1 VTPDGSLGRF
11 LEADPEG
18 WLVNPA
24 GAAPLQPAWAP
35 ALEALTHACRQRAG
49 ETYDSF
55 YVRGSVA
62 AGAAIA
68 GSSDLDTVLLLGDS
82 LGERRPEWA
91 HALAA
96 ALLEEHPFL
105 LDVEVVVLG
114 RGALLE
120 ARRHPEGADPVMA
133 QWCFLLA
140 LGGRCLDGPDVLGD
154 LGRYRGGPEVAF
166 VLRGL
171 PRTMREFE
179 RRWAA
184 NGVAPPGP
192 EAEASRRKLVAWT
205 CKKLLRAGAE
215 LAMLRDGRFTR
226 DLAPCA
232 RRLGERLPRFAGVA
246 DRLLRWAIAP
256 GAEATGLDA
265 VVTELE
271 PVLLEEACAEGLVP
285 EPRPT

>member
-1 VTPDGSLGRF
+1 VTPDRTLGRF
-11 LEADPEG
+11 LEVDADG

-24 GAAPLQPAWAP
+24 GGAALQPAWVP
-35 ALEALTHACRQRAG
+35 ALQTLTTACRQRAG
-49 ETYDSF
+49 EAYDSF

-62 AGAAIA
+62 AGAAVP
-68 GSSDLDTVLLLGDS
+68 GSSDLDTVLLLEDS
-82 LGERRPEWA
+82 RGERRPEWA
-91 HALAA
+91 HAVAA
-96 ALLEEHPFL
+96 TLLQEHPFL

-114 RGALLE
+114 HSALLE
-120 ARRHPEGADPVMA
+120 ARRHPERADPVLA

-140 LGGRCLDGPDVLGD
+140 LGGRCLDGRDVLED

-179 RRWAA
+179 RRWTDLGAT
-184 NGVAPPGP
+184 PPGP
-192 EAEASRRKLVAWT
+192 EAEATRRKLVAWT

-232 RRLGERLPRFAGVA
+232 RRLGERLPRFTGLA
-246 DRLLRWAIAP
+246 DQLLHWAIDPDAEAP
-256 GAEATGLDA
+256 GLDT
-265 VVTELE
+265 VVAELE
-271 PVLLEEACAEGLVP
+271 PALLAEARAEGLVP
-285 EPRPT
+285 EPRPV